1 MSWQHRTIKWFFFKT
16 ERLKLLHDTDWGFG
30 VIRNHKMG
38 EVRTIKEQWN
48 LMTVLLAIT
57 MTPDWTNLPCEQN
70 PWLLGG
76 LGFLMGWP
84 SSLWLNPEKKSTI
97 IKERKKE
104 KKWYNGWQL
113 NLNLIK
119 CYFLSVR
126 SLNLLDKRDWLFFL
140 NFNGKEIRL
149 WRNNSHKRKFKVT
162 RAKIMKNALIILF
175 L

>member
-1 MSWQHRTIKWFFFKT
+1 MIFFLNWEIEVVTRYWLRVRCYQKSQNGWSKNNQGTVKSHDSSACYNNDTRLDQFAMWT
-16 ERLKLLHDTDWGFG
+16 EPPTAGG
-30 VIRNHKMG
+30 VGVSHG
-38 EVRTIKEQWN
+38 
-48 LMTVLLAIT
+48 LAKFPLT
-57 MTPDWTNLPCEQN
+57 KPR
-70 PWLLGG
+70 
-76 LGFLMGWP
+76 
-84 SSLWLNPEKKSTI
+84 KKINNNS
-97 IKERKKE
+97 RKKE

-162 RAKIMKNALIILF
+162 RAKIVKNALIILF